1 MEYTLIP
8 GKNDAPEDARALAA
22 LLRRYFSKGDA
33 LHVNL
38 IPLNAV
44 AERGFAPGSRAQ
56 ALKFQKTLE
65 QLGIAATV
73 RRTLGPDINAS
84 CGQLRRGQTVH
95 TEETT

>member
-1 MEYTLIP
+1 M
-8 GKNDAPEDARALAA
+8 
-22 LLRRYFSKGDA
+22 
-33 LHVNL
+33 

-73 RRTLGPDINAS
+73 RRTLG
-84 CGQLRRGQTVH
+84 RT
-95 TEETT
+95 